1 MAWNHFKEKL
11 KKVILYPTISE
22 REKRLYQKHMIDRR
36 KLESLS
42 IRQKQALSIR
52 LKAEFEYRK
61 TVFNFLVVTLFI
73 SAITGVWSMFFDF
86 LKESF
91 TLFVKNIH
99 TLEESKIVWIISII
113 LLVSVFTL
121 MVVSVVIYLRNTYSI
136 YKKLL
141 LLEEIIKEE
150 KQEE

>member
-1 MAWNHFKEKL
+1 MTWNHFKEKL
-11 KKVILYPTISE
+11 RGVILYSTINE
-22 REKRLYQKHMIDRR
+22 REKRLYQKYMFDRR
-36 KLESLS
+36 KIEGLS
-42 IRQKQALSIR
+42 AKQKQALNIR
-52 LKAEFEYRK
+52 LKAKFEYRK

-73 SAITGVWSMFFDF
+73 SAITGVWSIFFDF

-91 TLFVKNIH
+91 MLFVENIH
-99 TLEESKIVWIISII
+99 TLEESKIVWIIS
-113 LLVSVFTL
+113 LLLLISVFTL